1 MLNFYGIN
9 GGDNVCRKLK
19 KKIVKLDKYLIELPS
34 LLVLIAVVYLGVVL
48 LIMNSIEVSNS
59 IGEAESLL
67 DRVVRQIVVG
77 EMD

>member
-1 MLNFYGIN
+1 MKGENK
-9 GGDNVCRKLK
+9 VK

-34 LLVLIAVVYLGVVL
+34 LLILIAVVYFGVVL

-59 IGEAESLL
+59 TGEEESLL

>member
-1 MLNFYGIN
+1 M
-9 GGDNVCRKLK
+9 K

>member
-1 MLNFYGIN
+1 MKGKNK
-9 GGDNVCRKLK
+9 VK

-34 LLVLIAVVYLGVVL
+34 LLVLIAVVYFGVVL

-59 IGEAESLL
+59 TGEAESLL

>member
-1 MLNFYGIN
+1 MKGKYK
-9 GGDNVCRKLK
+9 VK